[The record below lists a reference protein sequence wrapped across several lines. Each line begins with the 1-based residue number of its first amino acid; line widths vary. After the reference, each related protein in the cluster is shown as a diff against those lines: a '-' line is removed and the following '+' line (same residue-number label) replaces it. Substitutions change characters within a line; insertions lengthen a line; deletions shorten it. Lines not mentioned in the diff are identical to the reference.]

1 MSDYFVLHKKDFSG
15 AELRQNTNKRD
26 LYDRRKEFSDLEKAT
41 LFALENMHEDPI
53 LARTGITVKDG
64 EKVRDPQKP
73 YVVAAYFGYK
83 YNSYCMGESD
93 PAPTHEI
100 TRCSPEQLETTLRE
114 LAKEQPQK
122 IYWGLELKLI
132 P

>member
-1 MSDYFVLHKKDFSG
+1 MSEYFVLHKKDFG
-15 AELRQNTNKRD
+15 GEGLRQNTNKRE

-53 LARTGITVKDG
+53 LVKTGVIAKEEG
-64 EKVRDPQKP
+64 KLRDPQKP
-73 YVVAAYFGYK
+73 YVVAAYFDYK
-83 YNSYCMGESD
+83 YSSYCMGESD

-100 TRCSPEQLETTLRE
+100 TRCGPEQLETTLRE
-114 LAKEQPQK
+114 LAREQPQK
-122 IYWGLELKLI
+122 IYWGIELKLL